1 MNRFLFFA
9 FSLTAVTSAYSATIS
24 LESIPNQL
32 RKNNPDLAAARLG
45 IEEAKGRLLGAGR
58 LSNPELGFE
67 LTHDRRFNEGTVGL
81 SLDQK
86 FPLTS
91 RLKLEKKLSQQLVE
105 AAALEVADI
114 ERKLITEAQTLAV
127 KLLSLEQQNVLLKQQ
142 SQLAEKF
149 TTFTQKRAAQGELS
163 TLDTAQAR
171 LDSQRLLI
179 ENRKLELERVMLLGE
194 LKPKLGITANEKLNV
209 TGQLPPIRNSSNV
222 KAWEKRADYQLAK
235 LKEDASR
242 TSVDLAR
249 SKKWEDLSA
258 GFTWEGERMEDAPD
272 GLERTGFFGLRLSLP
287 LPFWNR
293 NQGEI
298 AEKNAS
304 ALRANLET
312 KALAKLISNEASA
325 ALEEMKA
332 NASLVNET
340 EDKLLPLVLEQ
351 TQLLE
356 KAYESGQAELLTVL
370 RAREQR
376 LQLQSTVLEATKNYH
391 LARVRYEAA
400 TRPASDS
407 NLSK

>member
-9 FSLTAVTSAYSATIS
+9 FSLTAVTTAYSATVS
-24 LESIPNQL
+24 LESIPNRL

-67 LTHDRRFNEGTVGL
+67 LTHDRRFSEGTVGL

-142 SQLAEKF
+142 SELAEKF

-194 LKPKLGITANEKLNV
+194 LKPKLGIAANEKLNV
-209 TGQLPPIRNSSNV
+209 TGELPAIRNASNV

-293 NQGEI
+293 NQSVRRWPG
-298 AEKNAS
+298 NR
-304 ALRANLET
+304 LR
-312 KALAKLISNEASA
+312 KRQA
-325 ALEEMKA
+325 ARI
-332 NASLVNET
+332 
-340 EDKLLPLVLEQ
+340 D
-351 TQLLE
+351 
-356 KAYESGQAELLTVL
+356 
-370 RAREQR
+370 
-376 LQLQSTVLEATKNYH
+376 
-391 LARVRYEAA
+391 
-400 TRPASDS
+400 
-407 NLSK
+407 